1 MRDFAKSM
9 VSYSWATSVFGMSQV
24 VNLFRP
30 SQAVKAF
37 DNVTHATAGELDDI
51 FKATFTVGDNLQR
64 RLVDL
69 GFSVFTLGGA
79 LNPGNVTK
87 AAAGA
92 PSPVAAPGGTPGW
105 NPQSTGWGP
114 VPPPPSSSA

>member
-9 VSYSWATSVFGMSQV
+9 VSYSLATSLFGMSQV
-24 VNLFRP
+24 ANLLRP

-37 DNVTHATAGELDDI
+37 DNVTHATEGEFGDI

-64 RLVDL
+64 RLLDL
-69 GFSVFTLGGA
+69 GFSVFRMGGP
-79 LNPGNVTK
+79 LNPEDVTK
-87 AAAGA
+87 TAASA
-92 PSPVAAPGGTPGW
+92 PSPAAPGGTTGR

-114 VPPPPSSSA
+114 VPPPPSSNA